1 MNAQELQNP
10 EKVSTIWVKNL
21 NSIVNKMNN
30 ANLSMIGMKR
40 KDAIKLDII
49 KLDKSE
55 TYLKVILC
63 TEVFTIV
70 EDKTIILVEKFQIY
84 FFCKSQN
91 QE

>member
-55 TYLKVILC
+55 TYLKVILY
-63 TEVFTIV
+63 TEVFSIV
-70 EDKTIILVEKFQIY
+70 EDNTIILVEKFQIY

>member
-1 MNAQELQNP
+1 
-10 EKVSTIWVKNL
+10 
-21 NSIVNKMNN
+21 MNN

-63 TEVFTIV
+63 TEVFS
-70 EDKTIILVEKFQIY
+70 Y
-84 FFCKSQN
+84 CWR
-91 QE
+91 